1 MIQQKRKDG
10 WAWGSWFSTF
20 LWKPSGNCDFID
32 IHISVV
38 VFDHFVVNQALRHGN
53 GRRVEFVNNLFWN

>member
-1 MIQQKRKDG
+1 M
-10 WAWGSWFSTF
+10 
-20 LWKPSGNCDFID
+20 D

-53 GRRVEFVNNLFWN
+53 GRRVEFVNNLF